1 MNAAKPPT
9 RRRVQI
15 GALLALFHCGMAL
28 SLPTAAN
35 AQAQA
40 GKRPVRIVAFGDS
53 LTAGYRLPSAD
64 AFPVKLEKA
73 LRTKGIAVEIANAG
87 VSGDTTAAA
96 LERLDWAVPDG
107 TDIVILELGAN
118 DALRGLDPA
127 AARRNL
133 DAIIKRVAAK
143 GARILLAGMR
153 APRNWG
159 DDYVQ
164 RFDAIFPALAESH
177 RLPLYPFF
185 LEGVALRAEL
195 NLDDGLHPN
204 ARGVDQIVKGIA
216 PMVERMVAE
225 RLAGRQ

>member
-1 MNAAKPPT
+1 
-9 RRRVQI
+9 
-15 GALLALFHCGMAL
+15 MAL

-40 GKRPVRIVAFGDS
+40 QIETSKRPVRIVAFGDS

-73 LRTKGIAVEIANAG
+73 LRAKGIAVEIANAG

-96 LERLDWAVPDG
+96 LERLDWAVPDD

-143 GARILLAGMR
+143 GARVLLAGMR

-164 RFDAIFPALAESH
+164 RFDAIFPSPRRAAPSAALPV
-177 RLPLYPFF
+177 LPRRR
-185 LEGVALRAEL
+185 RA
-195 NLDDGLHPN
+195 
-204 ARGVDQIVKGIA
+204 AA
-216 PMVERMVAE
+216 PS
-225 RLAGRQ
+225 